1 MHNFEGAVAVV
12 TGGGSGIGEA
22 FSKRIAKQGS
32 KLVICDVKQESVE
45 RVVEDIKRE
54 GGIAIGQVID
64 VSNHEEVL
72 SVADKTY
79 KEFKKCNFLFN
90 NAGVLGPGLL
100 KGADKKTFDWVLQTN
115 LGGVFNG
122 VNAFLNR
129 MLDQGETGHIL
140 NTSSVSGIFGWAGL
154 GFYSAS
160 KFGILGFTL
169 SLNSELKDSN
179 INVSALLPG
188 GVETGITSAIR
199 KDQSDFDKIDL
210 STLDLEE
217 ATAKAKDSIT
227 IAPDQAVDVILEGLN
242 NNELIIFTH
251 NGYLKELKEYTSS
264 LIEAMEKAPFK

>member
-1 MHNFEGAVAVV
+1 MHNFENSVAVV

-22 FSKRIAKQGS
+22 FSKRIAKLGS
-32 KLVICDVKQESVE
+32 KLVICDVKSEAVD
-45 RVVEDIKRE
+45 RVVEDIKKE
-54 GGIAIGQVID
+54 GGEAIGQVVD
-64 VSNHEEVL
+64 VSNLQAVI
-72 SVADKTY
+72 SVAETTY
-79 KEFKKCNFLFN
+79 KTFKKCNLLFN
-90 NAGVLGPGLL
+90 NAGVLGPGFI
-100 KGADKKTFDWVLQTN
+100 KGADKKTFDWVMQTN